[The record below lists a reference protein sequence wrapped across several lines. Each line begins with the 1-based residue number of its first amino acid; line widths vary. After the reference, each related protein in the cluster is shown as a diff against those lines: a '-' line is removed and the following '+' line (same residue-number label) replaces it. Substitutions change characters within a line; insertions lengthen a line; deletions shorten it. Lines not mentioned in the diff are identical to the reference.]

1 MIDTT
6 TPQSPGW
13 YLHKL
18 MDRLH
23 VRQADLNRLD
33 RYYRGEPDLPWV
45 PERMQDTTHNFLRKA
60 RANWAS
66 LIVEATRER
75 MVPVGFR
82 TGAVDDGLG
91 DDEAWRIWQSNNLDA
106 DAQLVH
112 RAKMSMRDAY
122 VIVGSVDPSTGYPV
136 ITPEDPRQVITLHDP
151 VNRRRVTAAIKVFTD
166 DLAEVDL
173 CYLYLP
179 GLVYRATR
187 KSAITPSALRYN
199 QQTRPLRFD
208 PSGWEWL
215 DDGQPQRLPHDRVP
229 VVRFPN
235 RSDLSGVSMGEFE
248 DVIDDIDRIN
258 LMLLQRLVVAIMQ
271 AFRQRALKS
280 GAELPAHDPETNE
293 PINYDTLFRADPGA
307 FWMLPEGV
315 DVWESAG
322 VDLTPLLESV
332 KADVRDL
339 AATTRTPMFYLFPDA
354 ANGSAEGASL
364 QREGLVFKVSD
375 RIIEASDPWEQ
386 VMSLAFLTM
395 GDAERAS
402 RTDMEVL
409 WAPPERFTL
418 SERYDAASKAQAAGV
433 PWSTVMKD
441 VLQFSPQQVQRME
454 AERAADLLM
463 LPDFDEV

>member
-1 MIDTT
+1 VIDTT
-6 TPQSPGW
+6 TPLSPGW
-13 YLHKL
+13 YLQKM
-18 MDRLH
+18 MDRLAG
-23 VRQADLNRLD
+23 RQAELDRLE

-45 PERMQDTTHNFLRKA
+45 PPEMRKSTQAFMRKA
-60 RANWAS
+60 RANWAT

-82 TGAVDDGLG
+82 TGAEDDELG
-91 DDEAWRIWQSNNLDA
+91 DAEAWRIWQTNNLDA

-112 RAKMSMRDAY
+112 RAKMAMRDAY
-122 VIVGSVDPSTGYPV
+122 VIVGSLDPATGYPV
-136 ITPEDPRQVITLHDP
+136 ITPEDPRQVVTLHDP
-151 VNRRRVTAAIKVFTD
+151 VNRRRVTAALKVFTD
-166 DLAEVDL
+166 DLADVDL
-173 CYLYLP
+173 AYLYLP
-179 GLVYRATR
+179 GLVYRAMRRSGQAT
-187 KSAITPSALRYN
+187 SAM
-199 QQTRPLRFD
+199 RFD

-215 DDGQPQRLPHDRVP
+215 DEGQPQRLPHDRVP

-235 RSDLSGVSMGEFE
+235 RADLSGASMGEFE

-258 LMLLQRLVVAIMQ
+258 LMLLQRLVVAVAQ
-271 AFRQRALKS
+271 AFRQRALKG
-280 GAELPAHDPETNE
+280 GAEMPATDPESGE
-293 PINYDTLFRADPGA
+293 PVNYAEMFRADPAA
-307 FWMLPEGV
+307 FWFLPEGV
-315 DVWESAG
+315 EVWESAG

-395 GDAERAS
+395 GDEGRAQ

-418 SERYDAASKAQAAGV
+418 SERYDAASKASAAGV

-454 AERAADLLM
+454 AERATDLLFAADD
-463 LPDFDEV
+463 LEV